1 MKRLMKNAASES
13 LLIPRPTPETVEIV
27 AIVVIHQIPMT
38 YMNKKIVNYRLNF
51 IPSRE
56 NDNNKNDHILIVMYK
71 CC

>member
-13 LLIPRPTPETVEIV
+13 LRIPRPTPETVEIV

-38 YMNKKIVNYRLNF
+38 YMNEKIVNYRLNF

-56 NDNNKNDHILIVMYK
+56 NDNNKNDHILIFMYK

>member
-13 LLIPRPTPETVEIV
+13 LRIPRPTPETVEIV

-38 YMNKKIVNYRLNF
+38 YMNKKIVNDRLNF
-51 IPSRE
+51 IPS